1 MRSLVL
7 AAGMAALLTGCGTAA
22 QTARNP
28 EPTSTSLHVHQ
39 ANVGTAL
46 TLTGVDDA
54 NGAGRLKLAV
64 KVKNV
69 VSTAVGRGAFEN
81 PRKGERFAAVQ
92 FVFKNIGTTA
102 YYDSPTFGAKVIDA
116 SGHAYDP
123 TVATVSAGP
132 GFDRVVSLLYGQVR
146 SGFIVFAVPRTARI
160 VGVQY
165 ALNAGYATELGQW
178 RVLPRPQRTTVGI
191 PTQLNGPG
199 RHRRPTGSHRP
210 WTPSPTCH
218 RWCSQG

>member
-1 MRSLVL
+1 
-7 AAGMAALLTGCGTAA
+7 MAALLTGCGTAA

-28 EPTSTSLHVHQ
+28 EPTSTSLHVHH

-102 YYDSPTFGAKVIDA
+102 YHDSPTFGAKVIDA

-123 TVATVSAGP
+123 TVATVSVGP
-132 GFDRVVSLLYGQVR
+132 GFARVVSLLYGQVR
-146 SGFIVFAVPRTARI
+146 SGFIVFAVPETARI

-178 RVLPRPQRTTVGI
+178 RVVPRPQRTTVGT
-191 PTQLNGPG
+191 PTQLNDPG

-210 WTPSPTCH
+210 WTPSL
-218 RWCSQG
+218 R